1 MPLFFDAIVE
11 KNNVSTK
18 LKMISF
24 FLNPAK
30 QMMPNSLRQDI
41 SLSS

>member
-24 FLNPAK
+24 
-30 QMMPNSLRQDI
+30 SLIQQNK
-41 SLSS
+41 